1 MREKDTAKQTSI
13 IDEVSNII
21 LNEGIAAVSMSKI
34 AKASGISSSTIY
46 VYFTDKEDVL
56 KQVYL
61 AKKEML
67 ATFLLKNIEATTDNP
82 VIFAQQ
88 FMRALYEFGMQHYE
102 ALMIIEQFNSSP
114 VRNNLQISQ
123 AESYRGFERLF
134 EATNHAPQFVTD
146 SAAVILGFAYAPI
159 VLYVKARK
167 TNQLAAQTI
176 SIERVIDMCMHALLK
191 E

>member
-88 FMRALYEFGMQHYE
+88 FMRTLYEFGMQH
-102 ALMIIEQFNSSP
+102 
-114 VRNNLQISQ
+114 
-123 AESYRGFERLF
+123 G
-134 EATNHAPQFVTD
+134 T
-146 SAAVILGFAYAPI
+146 
-159 VLYVKARK
+159 
-167 TNQLAAQTI
+167 
-176 SIERVIDMCMHALLK
+176 
-191 E
+191 

>member
-88 FMRALYEFGMQHYE
+88 FMRTLYEFGMQHYE

-134 EATNHAPQFVTD
+134 EATSHAPQFVTD

-167 TNQLAAQTI
+167 TNQLTAQTI
-176 SIERVIDMCMHALLK
+176 SIEQVIDMCMHALLK

>member
-134 EATNHAPQFVTD
+134 EVTSHAPQFVTD

-167 TNQLAAQTI
+167 SNQLAAQTI
-176 SIERVIDMCMHALLK
+176 SIEQVIDMCMHALLK

>member
-1 MREKDTAKQTSI
+1 MREKDTAKQASI

-88 FMRALYEFGMQHYE
+88 FMRILYEFGMQHYE

-134 EATNHAPQFVTD
+134 EVTSHAPQFVTD
-146 SAAVILGFAYAPI
+146 SAAMILGFAYAPI

-167 TNQLAAQTI
+167 TNQLTAQTI
-176 SIERVIDMCMHALLK
+176 SIEQVIDMCMHALLK

>member
-61 AKKEML
+61 AKK
-67 ATFLLKNIEATTDNP
+67 K
-82 VIFAQQ
+82 
-88 FMRALYEFGMQHYE
+88 
-102 ALMIIEQFNSSP
+102 
-114 VRNNLQISQ
+114 
-123 AESYRGFERLF
+123 
-134 EATNHAPQFVTD
+134 
-146 SAAVILGFAYAPI
+146 
-159 VLYVKARK
+159 
-167 TNQLAAQTI
+167 
-176 SIERVIDMCMHALLK
+176 C
-191 E
+191 